1 MVIQTEP
8 LYTAWQSIRK
18 KISSPGQMEGFVLY
32 VSNGFSINGFS
43 INVED
48 SPRYVHLYRTLMY
61 RTSEVNHLDVVP
73 RILSTN

>member
-1 MVIQTEP
+1 
-8 LYTAWQSIRK
+8 
-18 KISSPGQMEGFVLY
+18 MEGFVLY